1 MKKQIAYLV
10 LAASLSLV
18 PLTMTTGCA
27 VTSGRESA
35 KAYASDKEIATR
47 IKTSMYS
54 DPQVKGTEVT
64 VNVLKGDVQ
73 LGGFVDSP
81 EAKRRAE
88 QIASSTPGVAR
99 VFNNIIVS
107 NTTPTPT
114 GR

>member
-10 LAASLSLV
+10 LAGSLSLI

-27 VTSGRESA
+27 VTSGRETA
-35 KAYASDKEIATR
+35 KAYAQDKTIATR

-54 DPQVKGTEVT
+54 DPAVKGSEVA
-64 VNVLKGDVQ
+64 VNVLNGQVQ
-73 LGGFVDSP
+73 LSGFVDTP

-88 QIASSTPGVAR
+88 EIAASTPGVAR
-99 VFNNIIVS
+99 VFNNIIVG
-107 NTTPTPT
+107 TAPTPT